1 MDTVLLANLIKIRW
15 IAIAGQLITLFII
28 SFILSFKIPLIQC
41 LFVVILSVIINVFS
55 YFIQKDNSTLSNK
68 KTFMFLIFDISQLVA
83 LLYLTGGVYNPFII
97 LILAPIIIS
106 ASYLTAFSTILLS
119 AYSILLILL
128 INFNYVPLDWK
139 QNFIIPSVYNFGILI
154 ALIITIIFIAI
165 YAYLFASSSRKI
177 FNALSEAKLKLSNQ
191 KKTTEVAY
199 LSAAAVHELSTPLN
213 TIFLVLNDLLNEKLL
228 TKNSSLMNDIEL
240 LKSQAERCKEI
251 LLRLSK
257 NPDNLKDNFFEKI
270 RVIDLIKLNYEKF
283 NNNKTINFYYINFDK
298 DNKIYFKDEINY
310 ALGNIIQNSILHS
323 RSTINITL
331 EKQKQHFII
340 KIEDDGDGFAKD
352 VLDKLGEPYISKNNL
367 GMGLGIF
374 ISKNLIENM
383 NGNINFYNSQEK
395 HATVEI
401 KFEKTIINLSNLTTK
416 TITEP
421 KIQETST
428 LKILMCLSYF
438 LFVLFYES

>member
-340 KIEDDGDGFAKD
+340 KIEDDGAH
-352 VLDKLGEPYISKNNL
+352 P
-367 GMGLGIF
+367 
-374 ISKNLIENM
+374 
-383 NGNINFYNSQEK
+383 
-395 HATVEI
+395 TVQA
-401 KFEKTIINLSNLTTK
+401 LRS
-416 TITEP
+416 
-421 KIQETST
+421 SAR
-428 LKILMCLSYF
+428 
-438 LFVLFYES
+438 